1 MYVHA
6 EHAGTQQSG
15 VTHAAGGPTPTP
27 AQRKRQRAHSTPAPG
42 PMVMNMPYSPRLAI
56 FSRSSDS
63 YAQRKDP
70 LDMLPIARSE
80 LRECRMA
87 CFESPSEYMT
97 QSSTF
102 LPPEWTTQCAMSS
115 LRSRCFASSRCTMPG
130 ILRPIR

>member
-1 MYVHA
+1 
-6 EHAGTQQSG
+6 
-15 VTHAAGGPTPTP
+15 
-27 AQRKRQRAHSTPAPG
+27 
-42 PMVMNMPYSPRLAI
+42 MVMNMPYSPRLAI

-80 LRECRMA
+80 LSECRMA

-115 LRSRCFASSRCTMPG
+115 LRSRCFASGHYRRHNYRHGSQHRHNRGNNCRNRSNNYCRRCNYN
-130 ILRPIR
+130 RAFVQRAHSKQHIR